1 MNMANNA
8 LFAKVA
14 ALSGDPAR
22 AAMLQALMDGR
33 ALTAS
38 ELARVAGI
46 TPQTAS
52 GHLNRMTATGLLSVK
67 KQGRHR
73 YHRLAAP
80 SVARMLES
88 IMQVASELEPAG
100 RKLSI
105 GPKDAALRRARTCYD
120 HLAGQL
126 GVSIA
131 DGLMRDGYVEL
142 AGDAGIVTDAG
153 IARLTA
159 VGMDV
164 RRILER
170 RTKHS
175 GRVLCRPCLD
185 WSERRPHLAG
195 MLGALIC
202 EHSTQQDGSADCQE
216 PVPCSSRRRASA
228 PFAKASVH
236 TLRRLA
242 SIGVERRGAR

>member
-1 MNMANNA
+1 MANNA
-8 LFAKVA
+8 QFATVA

-22 AAMLQALMDGR
+22 AAMLHALMDGQ
-33 ALTAS
+33 ALTAT
-38 ELARVAGI
+38 ELAKVAGI
-46 TPQTAS
+46 APQTAS
-52 GHLNRMTATGLLSVK
+52 GHLNQLTAGGLVSVQ

-73 YHRLAAP
+73 YHRLATP

-120 HLAGQL
+120 HLAGRL

-142 AGDAGIVTDAG
+142 ASEAAIVTDAG
-153 IARLTA
+153 IARLA
-159 VGMDV
+159 AIGMDV
-164 RRILER
+164 REILER

-175 GRVLCRPCLD
+175 GRVLCRACLD

-202 EHSTQQDGSADCQE
+202 DHSMQRGWI
-216 PVPCSSRRRASA
+216 
-228 PFAKASVH
+228 
-236 TLRRLA
+236 RRLPGTRA
-242 SIGVERRGAR
+242 VQLTPEGERAIREGFGAELL

>member
-1 MNMANNA
+1 MANNA
-8 LFAKVA
+8 QFATVA

-22 AAMLQALMDGR
+22 AAMLHALMDGQ
-33 ALTAS
+33 ALTAT
-38 ELARVAGI
+38 ELAKVAGI
-46 TPQTAS
+46 APQTAS
-52 GHLNRMTATGLLSVK
+52 GHLNQLTAGGLVSVQ

-73 YHRLAAP
+73 YHRLATP

-105 GPKDAALRRARTCYD
+105 GPKDAALRRARTCFD
-120 HLAGQL
+120 HLAGRL

-142 AGDAGIVTDAG
+142 ASEAAIVTDAG
-153 IARLTA
+153 IARLA
-159 VGMDV
+159 AIGMDV
-164 RRILER
+164 REILER

-175 GRVLCRPCLD
+175 GRVLCRACLD

-202 EHSTQQDGSADCQE
+202 DHSMQRGWI
-216 PVPCSSRRRASA
+216 
-228 PFAKASVH
+228 
-236 TLRRLA
+236 RRLPGTRA
-242 SIGVERRGAR
+242 VQLTPEGERAIREGFGAELL

>member
-1 MNMANNA
+1 V
-8 LFAKVA
+8 FRRRVA
-14 ALSGDPAR
+14 SR
-22 AAMLQALMDGR
+22 
-33 ALTAS
+33 
-38 ELARVAGI
+38 LARSANEK
-46 TPQTAS
+46 
-52 GHLNRMTATGLLSVK
+52 HLNRMTATGLLSVE

-73 YHRLAAP
+73 YHRLATP
-80 SVARMLES
+80 SVASMVES

-105 GPKDAALRRARTCYD
+105 GPKDAALRQARTCYD

-142 AGDAGIVTDAG
+142 AGDAGIVTNAG

-159 VGMDV
+159 IGMDV
-164 RRILER
+164 RRILE

-202 EHSTQQDGSADCQE
+202 EHSIQQGWI
-216 PVPCSSRRRASA
+216 
-228 PFAKASVH
+228 
-236 TLRRLA
+236 RRLPGTRA
-242 SIGVERRGAR
+242 VQLTPEGERAFREGFGAQLA

>member
-1 MNMANNA
+1 MNMSNNG
-8 LFAKVA
+8 LFATVA

-52 GHLNRMTATGLLSVK
+52 GHLNRMTATGLLSVE

-80 SVARMLES
+80 SVARVLES
-88 IMQVASELEPAG
+88 IMQVASELAPAG
-100 RKLSI
+100 RKFSI

-131 DGLMRDGYVEL
+131 EGLMRDGYVEL

-153 IARLTA
+153 IARLA
-159 VGMDV
+159 AIGMDV
-164 RRILER
+164 RKILER

-175 GRVLCRPCLD
+175 GRSVPAV
-185 WSERRPHLAG
+185 SMQQLA
-195 MLGALIC
+195 LSKHHI
-202 EHSTQQDGSADCQE
+202 
-216 PVPCSSRRRASA
+216 SR
-228 PFAKASVH
+228 
-236 TLRRLA
+236 L
-242 SIGVERRGAR
+242 

>member
-1 MNMANNA
+1 MLRKAPKYRGAGCARRGGTPRSEMNMANNA
-8 LFAKVA
+8 LFATVA

-52 GHLNRMTATGLLSVK
+52 GHLNRMTGTGLLSVE

-153 IARLTA
+153 IARLA
-159 VGMDV
+159 AIGMDV
-164 RRILER
+164 RKILER
-170 RTKHS
+170 RTGSLPALS
-175 GRVLCRPCLD
+175 GL
-185 WSERRPHLAG
+185 ERAPTPPRRHA
-195 MLGALIC
+195 
-202 EHSTQQDGSADCQE
+202 
-216 PVPCSSRRRASA
+216 RRADLRA
-228 PFAKASVH
+228 QHATRMDPPIARNPCRAAH
-236 TLRRLA
+236 TGGRARL
-242 SIGVERRGAR
+242 S

>member
-1 MNMANNA
+1 MNMATNA
-8 LFAKVA
+8 LFATVA

-33 ALTAS
+33 ALTAT
-38 ELARVAGI
+38 ELAKVAGV

-52 GHLNRMTATGLLSVK
+52 GHLNRMTATGLLSVE

-80 SVARMLES
+80 SVAHMLES

-126 GVSIA
+126 GVAIA
-131 DGLMRDGYVEL
+131 DGLMQHGYVEL
-142 AGDAGIVTDAG
+142 AGDAGMVTDAG
-153 IARLTA
+153 VTHLAAI
-159 VGMDV
+159 GMDV
-164 RRILER
+164 RKILDR

-175 GRVLCRPCLD
+175 GRVLCRACLD

-202 EHSTQQDGSADCQE
+202 EHSMQHGWT
-216 PVPCSSRRRASA
+216 
-228 PFAKASVH
+228 
-236 TLRRLA
+236 RRLPGTRA
-242 SIGVERRGAR
+242 VQLTPEGERAFRERFSAQLA

>member
-1 MNMANNA
+1 MTNNA
-8 LFAKVA
+8 RFATVA

-22 AAMLQALMDGR
+22 AAMLHALMDGR

-46 TPQTAS
+46 APQTAS
-52 GHLNRMTATGLLSVK
+52 GHLNRMTATGLLSVE

-73 YHRLAAP
+73 YHRLATP
-80 SVARMLES
+80 SVAHMLES
-88 IMQVASELEPAG
+88 IMQVASELVPAG

-105 GPKDAALRRARTCYD
+105 GPKDLALRRAR
-120 HLAGQL
+120 LAGQL

-153 IARLTA
+153 IARLA
-159 VGMDV
+159 AIGMDV

-195 MLGALIC
+195 C
-202 EHSTQQDGSADCQE
+202 SA
-216 PVPCSSRRRASA
+216 R
-228 PFAKASVH
+228 
-236 TLRRLA
+236 
-242 SIGVERRGAR
+242 

>member
-1 MNMANNA
+1 
-8 LFAKVA
+8 
-14 ALSGDPAR
+14 
-22 AAMLQALMDGR
+22 
-33 ALTAS
+33 
-38 ELARVAGI
+38 
-46 TPQTAS
+46 
-52 GHLNRMTATGLLSVK
+52 MTATGLLSVEK
-67 KQGRHR
+67 EGRHR
-73 YHRLAAP
+73 YHRLAGP
-80 SVARMLES
+80 SVAHMIES
-88 IMQVASELEPAG
+88 IMQVASELAPVG

-131 DGLMRDGYVEL
+131 DGLIRDRYVEL

-153 IARLTA
+153 IGRLTA
-159 VGMDV
+159 IGIDV
-164 RRILER
+164 RAMLER

-202 EHSTQQDGSADCQE
+202 EHSMQQGW
-216 PVPCSSRRRASA
+216 
-228 PFAKASVH
+228 
-236 TLRRLA
+236 TRRLPGTRA
-242 SIGVERRGAR
+242 VQLTLEGERVFRESFGAQLG

>member
-1 MNMANNA
+1 MASNA
-8 LFAKVA
+8 RFATVA
-14 ALSGDPAR
+14 AISGDPAR

-52 GHLNRMTATGLLSVK
+52 GHLNRMTATGLLCVE

-80 SVARMLES
+80 SVAHMLES

-120 HLAGQL
+120 DHLAGQL

-142 AGDAGIVTDAG
+142 AGDAGMVTDAG
-153 IARLTA
+153 LARLA
-159 VGMDV
+159 AIGMDV
-164 RRILER
+164 GQILER

-175 GRVLCRPCLD
+175 GRVLCRACLD
-185 WSERRPHLAG
+185 WSERRPHIAG

-202 EHSTQQDGSADCQE
+202 QHSMQHGWI
-216 PVPCSSRRRASA
+216 
-228 PFAKASVH
+228 
-236 TLRRLA
+236 RRLPGTRA
-242 SIGVERRGAR
+242 VRLTPEGERAFREGFGAQVA

>member
-1 MNMANNA
+1 MANNA
-8 LFAKVA
+8 LFATVA

-22 AAMLQALMDGR
+22 AAMLHALMDGQ

-38 ELARVAGI
+38 ELATVAGI

-52 GHLNRMTATGLLSVK
+52 GHLSRLTATGLLGVE

-73 YHRLAAP
+73 YHRLATP

-88 IMQVASELEPAG
+88 IMQVAAELAPTG
-100 RKLSI
+100 RKLSN

-131 DGLMRDGYVEL
+131 DGLMRNGYVEL

-153 IARLTA
+153 ITRLA
-159 VGMDV
+159 AIGMDAGK
-164 RRILER
+164 ILER

-175 GRVLCRPCLD
+175 GRVLCRSCLD

-202 EHSTQQDGSADCQE
+202 EHSLQHGWT
-216 PVPCSSRRRASA
+216 
-228 PFAKASVH
+228 
-236 TLRRLA
+236 RRLPGMRA
-242 SIGVERRGAR
+242 VQLTPEGARAFREGFGAELV

>member
-8 LFAKVA
+8 LFATVA

-73 YHRLAAP
+73 YHRRAAP

-105 GPKDAALRRARTCYD
+105 GPKDLALRRARTCYD
-120 HLAGQL
+120 HFAGRL
-126 GVSIA
+126 GVAIA
-131 DGLMRDGYVEL
+131 DGLIAHGHVEL
-142 AGDAGIVTDAG
+142 AGDAGIVSEPG
-153 IARLTA
+153 IA
-159 VGMDV
+159 
-164 RRILER
+164 
-170 RTKHS
+170 
-175 GRVLCRPCLD
+175 
-185 WSERRPHLAG
+185 HLA
-195 MLGALIC
+195 
-202 EHSTQQDGSADCQE
+202 E
-216 PVPCSSRRRASA
+216 
-228 PFAKASVH
+228 
-236 TLRRLA
+236 
-242 SIGVERRGAR
+242 IGIDV

>member
-1 MNMANNA
+1 MSNNG
-8 LFAKVA
+8 LFATVA

-52 GHLNRMTATGLLSVK
+52 GHLTRMTATGLLSVE

-88 IMQVASELEPAG
+88 IMQVASELAPAG

-153 IARLTA
+153 IARLA
-159 VGMDV
+159 AMGMDV
-164 RRILER
+164 RKILER

-175 GRVLCRPCLD
+175 GRVLCRPCATWMDPPIAGNPCRTAHAGRRARL
-185 WSERRPHLAG
+185 SRRLRRPACVDRSASTAAAVAARSAG
-195 MLGALIC
+195 
-202 EHSTQQDGSADCQE
+202 
-216 PVPCSSRRRASA
+216 RAR
-228 PFAKASVH
+228 P
-236 TLRRLA
+236 
-242 SIGVERRGAR
+242 

>member
-8 LFAKVA
+8 LFATVA

-38 ELARVAGI
+38 ELAQVAGI

-52 GHLNRMTATGLLSVK
+52 GHLNRMTATGLLSVE

-73 YHRLAAP
+73 YHRLPP

-88 IMQVASELEPAG
+88 IMQVASELAPAG
-100 RKLSI
+100 KKLSI

-153 IARLTA
+153 IARLA
-159 VGMDV
+159 AIGMDV
-164 RRILER
+164 RTILER

-185 WSERRPHLAG
+185 WSERR
-195 MLGALIC
+195 
-202 EHSTQQDGSADCQE
+202 
-216 PVPCSSRRRASA
+216 
-228 PFAKASVH
+228 
-236 TLRRLA
+236 
-242 SIGVERRGAR
+242 

>member
-8 LFAKVA
+8 LFATVA

-33 ALTAS
+33 ALTSS

-142 AGDAGIVTDAG
+142 AGDA
-153 IARLTA
+153 
-159 VGMDV
+159 
-164 RRILER
+164 
-170 RTKHS
+170 
-175 GRVLCRPCLD
+175 
-185 WSERRPHLAG
+185 
-195 MLGALIC
+195 
-202 EHSTQQDGSADCQE
+202 
-216 PVPCSSRRRASA
+216 
-228 PFAKASVH
+228 
-236 TLRRLA
+236 
-242 SIGVERRGAR
+242 